1 MILMKCAL
9 LGSWSW
15 WTALA
20 QVLAC
25 NWNNACLWSIHDYE
39 VDYINNHKSQCFPW
53 VELNDNVSC
62 SLSFADV
69 LDWAEMIVLSL
80 PSFAIEEGLSLL
92 KNNYKWELVIL
103 ATKWWRRDE
112 FKPLSTLVKDY
123 LWDKVPLVVLSWA
136 SHAEEVVRKIPTWV
150 VLAGE
155 NFSLVEKAGNAFQN
169 DWFRCDL
176 LTDIVWVQLCWAL
189 KNVLALAWWLSDGL
203 WYWINTKALLFT
215 KWLHEIILLGKQL
228 WVEVETLISYAWVW
242 DVYVTCSS
250 SLSRNWNA
258 WNLIAQGKIEAL
270 KERKVNWMVCEWI
283 YMLDILEKYIGD
295 FEWDF
300 PLINL
305 LIAIIINWEDP
316 RVAFDKTLAII

>member
-53 VELNDNVSC
+53 VELDSNVSC

-80 PSFAIEEGLSLL
+80 PSYAIEEGVSLL
-92 KNNYKWELVIL
+92 KNSYKWELIIL
-103 ATKWWRRDE
+103 ATKWWRKDK

-123 LWDKVPLVVLSWA
+123 LWDKIPLIVLSWA
-136 SHAEEVVRKIPTWV
+136 SHAEEVVRGMPTWV
-150 VLAGE
+150 VLASE
-155 NFSLVEKAGNAFQN
+155 NIALAEKTKNVFQN

-189 KNVLALAWWLSDGL
+189 KNVLAIACWLIDGL
-203 WYWINTKALLFT
+203 EYGINTKALVFREGI
-215 KWLHEIILLGKQL
+215 KEIQLVWEKVWIDMGSLL
-228 WVEVETLISYAWVW
+228 SYAWIG
-242 DVYVTCSS
+242 DLYVTCSS

-258 WNLIAQGKIEAL
+258 WNLIAKWETFL
-270 KERKVNWMVCEWI
+270 KDKKFNNMVCEGL
-283 YMLDILEKYIGD
+283 YMLDILEKYLGTTDIYCPL
-295 FEWDF
+295 FE
-300 PLINL
+300 L
-305 LIAIIINWEDP
+305 LISIIKGGADP
-316 RVAFDKTLAII
+316 RSSFEEFLLKV